1 MRPRP
6 AGNGGAAREPP
17 PRQGETPRHT
27 MKDDILY
34 FTRNFLSPCSQA
46 VCKRRDD
53 ILILNPDEDC
63 TEALAKAKAAIV
75 DEDEEN
81 RQDVIKLLLKAK
93 LPFALCG
100 LAGETPDSLKKLWAA
115 AKRRHIQVC
124 WLGSW
129 RYEWAMA
136 KLKEAITSGVLGTI
150 QQFKLT
156 KPEGLGIFARLKDQ
170 DLLNWLSAYGND
182 AAYAFEES
190 PDVHYRLTVTGARVS
205 ATATILPDG
214 RNEFAIALCDEAPRM
229 EVRESHPLEAEVG
242 YLLFAIRT
250 ARPWSMLGKIPN

>member
-1 MRPRP
+1 
-6 AGNGGAAREPP
+6 
-17 PRQGETPRHT
+17 
-27 MKDDILY
+27 MKDEIIY
-34 FTRNFLSPCSQA
+34 FTRNFLSPCSKA
-46 VCKRRDD
+46 VCKRTDD
-53 ILILNPDEDC
+53 IRILNPDQDC
-63 TEALAKAKAAIV
+63 TDALEHARAAIV
-75 DEDEEN
+75 DEDDDN
-81 RQDVIKLLLKAK
+81 RQEIIKMLLKAK

-136 KLKEAITSGVLGTI
+136 RLKETITSGVLGTV

-156 KPEGLGIFARLKDQ
+156 KPEGLGIFARLRDQ

-182 AAYAFEES
+182 AAYAFEEA
-190 PDVHYRLTVTGARVS
+190 PEVPYRLTVTGTRGS
-205 ATATILPDG
+205 ATATILEDG
-214 RNEFAIALCDEAPRM
+214 RNEFAIALCDEPARV

-242 YLLFAIRT
+242 YLLFAIRSG
-250 ARPWSMLGKIPN
+250 RPWSMLGKIPN